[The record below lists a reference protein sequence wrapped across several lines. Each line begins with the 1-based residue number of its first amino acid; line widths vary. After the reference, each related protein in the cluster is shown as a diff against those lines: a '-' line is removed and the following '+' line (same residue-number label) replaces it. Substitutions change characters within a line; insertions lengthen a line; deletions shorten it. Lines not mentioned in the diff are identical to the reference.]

1 MTMSFFR
8 YPGGKS
14 KLRNQIVS
22 RLDTITNG
30 NNIEYREPFF
40 GGGSIGLKVL
50 QDNTLIK
57 KLWIND
63 KDLGISCLWTS
74 LIQCPD
80 LLKKLVKKFK
90 PSIQKF
96 DDFKTKLTASE
107 LPEPKTHD
115 EIAEFGFMKL
125 AIHQISYSGL
135 GTMSGGPLGGRKKEN
150 VAGRGMTD
158 EVKYPID
165 CRWSP
170 DYICKKIDQL
180 HAKMLGLSIRN
191 NRCTCLDF
199 ADVINDT
206 QNDAVIYLDP
216 PYFVKGN
223 DLYQHGFTEK
233 DHYRLAVALKNTKHQ
248 WVLSYD
254 DCPEIRKLYQWAK
267 IEEIDGV
274 NYSITAL
281 KDKTTGERLT
291 RNKMELLIIPKNFI
305 IEDIVITKGSF
316 DVQSSEDFRATNC
329 EAAI

>member
-1 MTMSFFR
+1 MSFFR

-14 KLRNQIVS
+14 KLRNQIAA
-22 RLDTITNG
+22 RLDTIANG
-30 NNIEYREPFF
+30 HNLEYREPFF

-63 KDLGISCLWTS
+63 NDLGISCLWTS
-74 LIQCPD
+74 VIQHPD
-80 LLKKLVKKFK
+80 FLKKLVNKFT
-90 PSIQKF
+90 PSVKKF
-96 DDFKTKLTASE
+96 DDFKTELTAE
-107 LPEPKTHD
+107 NPTKPKTAE
-115 EIAEFGFMKL
+115 EIAQYGFMKL

-150 VAGRGMTD
+150 IAGRGMTD

-180 HAKMLGLSIRN
+180 HTKMVGLSIRK

-199 ADVINDT
+199 ADVIDDT
-206 QNDAVIYLDP
+206 ENDAVIYLDP

-223 DLYQHGFTEK
+223 DLYQHGFTEE
-233 DHYRLAVALKNTKHQ
+233 DHHRLATSLKNTKHQ

-254 DCPEIRKLYQWAK
+254 DCPEIRDLYNWAF

-281 KDKTTGERLT
+281 KDKKTGERLT
-291 RNKMELLIIPKNFI
+291 RTKMELLIYPSGCI
-305 IEDIVITKGSF
+305 IK
-316 DVQSSEDFRATNC
+316 DVLNERIFNVSSNEDFSATNC
-329 EAAI
+329 ETAI